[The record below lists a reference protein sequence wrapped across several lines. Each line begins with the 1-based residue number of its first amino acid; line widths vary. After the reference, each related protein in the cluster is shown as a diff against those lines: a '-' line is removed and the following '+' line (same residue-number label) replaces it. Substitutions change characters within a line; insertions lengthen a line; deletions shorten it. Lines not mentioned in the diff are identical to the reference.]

1 MSHWRDQQTMSA
13 RFDELPDFALDRLG
27 PLVRQ
32 LGNVGNFHDAARRI
46 ADLPYGRNSR
56 PIDYR
61 LVPIEQRG
69 TCTTKHAFLAAL
81 SHEQG
86 CPLQLLVCF
95 FDMSGQTHP
104 AVAETLARAGLAS
117 IREAHCL
124 IGFEGKIFDLTGLPP
139 SDPLPEY
146 SDFARLPLDQLDQ
159 KQALHR
165 GALAIWAEQKRI
177 SMPVQ
182 RLWSIR
188 EQCIRDLAGDKRQEE
203 RS

>member
-1 MSHWRDQQTMSA
+1 MSA
-13 RFDELPDFALDRLG
+13 RLDEFPNFSVDRARPLARLLGDVSDFHGA
-27 PLVRQ
+27 V
-32 LGNVGNFHDAARRI
+32 RRI
-46 ADLPYGRNSR
+46 ERLPYGRNSR

-104 AVAETLARAGLAS
+104 AVAETLTRAGLAS

-124 IGFEGKIFDLTGLPP
+124 IRFEGKIFDLTGLPP

-146 SDFARLPLDQLDQ
+146 SDFAQLPLDQLDQ
-159 KQALHR
+159 KQAFHR
-165 GALAIWAEQKRI
+165 AALATWAEQKRI

-188 EQCIRDLAGDKRQEE
+188 EQCIRDLADDKRQEG

>member
-1 MSHWRDQQTMSA
+1 MSA
-13 RFDELPDFALDRLG
+13 RLDELPNFSLNPARPLARLMGDVRDFHGAGRW
-27 PLVRQ
+27 
-32 LGNVGNFHDAARRI
+32 I
-46 ADLPYGRNSR
+46 ESLPYGRNRR
-56 PIDYR
+56 PVDYR

-86 CPLQLLVCF
+86 CPLQLLVCY

-104 AVAETLARAGLAS
+104 AVAETLAHAGLAS

-146 SDFARLPLDQLDQ
+146 SDFAQLPLDQLDQ

-165 GALAIWAEQKRI
+165 AALATWAEKKRI
-177 SMPVQ
+177 SMSIQ